1 MVRLKS
7 RKERMRS
14 GHTLVE
20 GWRLIVDGLE
30 AKCELKYVFFSRAEE
45 LKKIKAFLP
54 KTGVLIYKTPYKE
67 IGLFSDVET
76 PSGIFGELMISLTAF
91 F

>member
-7 RKERMRS
+7 KNERMRS

-30 AKCELKYVFFSRAEE
+30 AKCSLKYVFFSRTGE
-45 LKKIKAFLP
+45 LNKIRPFLP
-54 KTGVLIYKTPYKE
+54 KTGVLIYKIPYKE
-67 IGLFSDVET
+67 MELFSDVVT
-76 PSGIFGELMISLTAF
+76 PSGIFGNF